1 MHTLQVSLSR
11 LNEGS
16 KNGFLNRR
24 SPVPTN
30 LGVGVRQFMFNRK
43 EPKASNPGVQPRPFF
58 RQFPRKGSR
67 IKNGQIRG
75 LQSPT
80 TLNINF

>member
-30 LGVGVRQFMFNRK
+30 LGVGVRQFIFNRK
-43 EPKASNPGVQPRPFF
+43 EPRLEPVFESRPCVRLVFHYV
-58 RQFPRKGSR
+58 R
-67 IKNGQIRG
+67 
-75 LQSPT
+75 
-80 TLNINF
+80 